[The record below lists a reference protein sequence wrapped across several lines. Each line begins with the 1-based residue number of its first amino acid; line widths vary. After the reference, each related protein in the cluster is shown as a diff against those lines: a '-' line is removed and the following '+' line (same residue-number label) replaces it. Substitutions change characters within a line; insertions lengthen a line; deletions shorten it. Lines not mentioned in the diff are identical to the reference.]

1 MSGKNKGLRLEFC
14 QKIDL
19 RQNAFVF
26 LWMTKPVLYL
36 FLVIIFACNSQQKDN
51 KNQSNK
57 AKLPDE
63 IARLEQLAKR
73 FPDSVGLH
81 LRLVNALD
89 SLGNYAPAIVE
100 LDTLLKKD
108 SSNFGLW
115 FKKGQLS
122 ESLKDTVAA
131 LKAYNHAAK
140 IYASPDALLA
150 LANLYAETKN
160 NKALELCQ
168 AVADLRMGR
177 TYQAHCDFIAGVY
190 FARIGNGS
198 KAIHLFKNCIA
209 NNYTYMEAYLET
221 GFVYFDKKQYKEA
234 LKVFQTAVTV
244 KNNFPDGYYWIAK
257 TFEALNETNAA
268 IENYTKA
275 FSLDPQLVEAEQA
288 IKRLKNKTASKN

>member
-1 MSGKNKGLRLEFC
+1 MSKS
-14 QKIDL
+14 
-19 RQNAFVF
+19 
-26 LWMTKPVLYL
+26 VLIL
-36 FLVIIFACNSQQKDN
+36 FLVFIFACNSQQKDN
-51 KNQSNK
+51 KIAPNK
-57 AKLPDE
+57 SKLPDE
-63 IARLEQLAKR
+63 IAGLAQLAKQY
-73 FPDSVGLH
+73 PDSVGLH
-81 LRLVNALD
+81 LRLINAMD
-89 SLGNYAPAIVE
+89 SLGDFTPAIKE
-100 LDTLLKKD
+100 LDALIKKD

-122 ESLKDTVAA
+122 ESAKDTAAA
-131 LKAYNHAAK
+131 LTSYNKAAN

-160 NKALELCQ
+160 SKALELCQ

-198 KAIHLFKNCIA
+198 KAINLFKNCIA

-221 GFVYFDKKQYKEA
+221 GFVYFDKKQYLEA

-257 TFEALNETNAA
+257 TQEATNETNAA
-268 IENYTKA
+268 IENYEKA
-275 FSLDPQLVEAEQA
+275 LSLDPQLVEADQA
-288 IKRLKNKTASKN
+288 IKRLKNKTATKN